1 MPNRFQYINKVD
13 DNNNNNNNNN
23 NNSVEAGSIKMQAR
37 QRKFQL

>member
-23 NNSVEAGSIKMQAR
+23 NNSVEAGCIKMLAQ
-37 QRKFQL
+37 QSKFQL